1 MSDATTPR
9 TDGHAARRRGT
20 RAQVIEAAVR
30 LVAERGFSATSVD
43 DIALAA
49 GVAKGSV
56 YYNFTSKSDILE
68 AALAEGSERLQTTI
82 NEARGDLRGREAL
95 SAVVGALLS
104 SMQANP
110 DFAKLMAAEVFR
122 VEREWQETI
131 GALRAV
137 TIATFADVV
146 GEISPGEDA
155 ALVGAATFGA
165 VLVAGL
171 EWLLFQPERSVEDVR
186 ASVLRLTAGL

>member
-1 MSDATTPR
+1 MEILTAFLVFLVL
-9 TDGHAARRRGT
+9 GV
-20 RAQVIEAAVR
+20 VIGVLLAV
-30 LVAERGFSATSVD
+30 A
-43 DIALAA
+43 
-49 GVAKGSV
+49 
-56 YYNFTSKSDILE
+56 SK
-68 AALAEGSERLQTTI
+68 
-82 NEARGDLRGREAL
+82 
-95 SAVVGALLS
+95 
-104 SMQANP
+104 
-110 DFAKLMAAEVFR
+110 VFR

-155 ALVGAATFGA
+155 SLVGAATFGA